1 MKTDEDKVVPIDDH
15 KVFAIS
21 GEAGDRVNFSE
32 FVIANVRLYALRN
45 GVKLTT
51 KAVANYTRNELA
63 IALRKSPY
71 QTNLLLAG
79 YDEGT
84 GPALYWLDYLATL
97 HHTNVCGSGYGSYF
111 VLSLFDRLW
120 RPDMSQEE
128 AFDLMKKGAQ

>member
-45 GVKLTT
+45 GMKLTT

-63 IALRKSPY
+63 IALRKVGWAWVPRAVEWHEDVVAVCLGLAW
-71 QTNLLLAG
+71 NCVGLL
-79 YDEGT
+79 E
-84 GPALYWLDYLATL
+84 
-97 HHTNVCGSGYGSYF
+97 
-111 VLSLFDRLW
+111 
-120 RPDMSQEE
+120 
-128 AFDLMKKGAQ
+128 

>member
-45 GVKLTT
+45 GMKLTT

-63 IALRKSPY
+63 IALRKVGWVWAVEWHEDVVAVCLGMAGSCEG
-71 QTNLLLAG
+71 LLEQLVSLWG
-79 YDEGT
+79 RTRQG
-84 GPALYWLDYLATL
+84 
-97 HHTNVCGSGYGSYF
+97 V
-111 VLSLFDRLW
+111 VLL
-120 RPDMSQEE
+120 
-128 AFDLMKKGAQ
+128 